1 MSSSGLSGSS
11 GGVTDCSA
19 DSRQIFS
26 QPRARGADTLGML
39 KPLYFTPGV
48 YNKSLVLSLPDGRRV
63 SVI

>member
-1 MSSSGLSGSS
+1 
-11 GGVTDCSA
+11 
-19 DSRQIFS
+19 
-26 QPRARGADTLGML
+26 ML